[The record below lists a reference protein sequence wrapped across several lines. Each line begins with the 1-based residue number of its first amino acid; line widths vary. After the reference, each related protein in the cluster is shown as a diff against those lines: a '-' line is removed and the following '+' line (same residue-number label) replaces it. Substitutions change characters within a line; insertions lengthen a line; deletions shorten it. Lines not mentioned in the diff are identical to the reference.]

1 MSPVQLLD
9 RPAPAARREAAP
21 VCPVPGGR
29 PEAPGDGRPSG
40 PAGGRPYRARR
51 RVHRTGTPA
60 RATPG
65 GRRGL
70 VPVAERSGR
79 RGPTPVR
86 LTDRGRA
93 LLVTVLLLA
102 GLAGGS
108 LVTERWAAADAP
120 AGQVPRA
127 GGAVIVQPGDTLWEI
142 AVRVAPQRD
151 PRDTVARLVAANGLS
166 GVQVRAGQQ
175 LVVPVPW

>member
-1 MSPVQLLD
+1 MSPVLLLD

-21 VCPVPGGR
+21 GCPVPGGR
-29 PEAPGDGRPSG
+29 PETPGDGRPSAS
-40 PAGGRPYRARR
+40 AGGRPYRARR
-51 RVHRTGTPA
+51 RVHRTWGPA
-60 RATPG
+60 RVTPG
-65 GRRGL
+65 GRRGP
-70 VPVAERSGR
+70 VPVIDRSGR
-79 RGPTPVR
+79 RAPAAVR

-93 LLVTVLLLA
+93 LLVTVLLLV
-102 GLAGGS
+102 GLLAGS
-108 LVTERWAAADAP
+108 LVAERWAAADAP

-175 LVVPVPW
+175 LVVPVSW